1 MDRGRLTQAV
11 VAMDPYLVPL
21 LGAMFAERRIRMA
34 ILQRS
39 TAEDVPA
46 RLVHGDA
53 ASKSGCAWKYH
64 NPLYKKGGR
73 RLRVL

>member
-1 MDRGRLTQAV
+1 MDGGRLKQAV
-11 VAMDPYLVPL
+11 VAIDPYLVPP
-21 LGAMFAERRIRMA
+21 LGAMFAERRISMA

-53 ASKSGCAWKYH
+53 ASESGCAWKHH
-64 NPLYKKGGR
+64 NPPLASG
-73 RLRVL
+73 